1 MKIHSVKFN
10 FIMNFIMSASSIVF
24 PLITFPYISRVL
36 MATGNGKVATASAVI
51 MYFNMFASLG
61 IPTYG
66 IRACAKVRDD
76 KEKLSKTVQEL
87 LIINSIT
94 MLLTLLVFVFTVI
107 LVPEFSAE
115 KELYVINGIGMV
127 LNMFAI
133 TWLYNALEQYAY
145 ITVVNMIVKVV
156 SLVLMFLL
164 VKKPEDYILYGG
176 ITVFASSASYV
187 FNFVYATKF
196 ITLKKSGTY
205 NFRVHMKPILRF
217 FAMSAATSVYTNLD
231 VVMLRFMQ
239 GNTEVGYYNAA
250 IKVKTILVTLI
261 TSLGTVLLPRL
272 SYYVKKEKID
282 DFYRMIGKAVNFVV
296 IAGLPLMIYFMLY
309 ARESIQFLAGEGY
322 EGAIL
327 PMIILMPT
335 VLLIGLSNITGIQIL
350 TPQNLEQQVLN
361 SIVCGAV
368 VDFLLNLVLIP
379 KMASSGAA
387 LATTVAELV
396 VLIVQCI
403 YLKKMLKDIIRN
415 VSGMKIGLAMILGTI
430 AGIAVKMLLNL
441 TGTGWSL
448 EIQAFLMLAVSA
460 CVFFGVYGVALLV
473 TKEEFVWELLESV
486 IRRK

>member
-51 MYFNMFASLG
+51 TYFNMFASLG

-176 ITVFASSASYV
+176 ICYKIYYIKEIWNVQFP
-187 FNFVYATKF
+187 
-196 ITLKKSGTY
+196 GTY
-205 NFRVHMKPILRF
+205 E
-217 FAMSAATSVYTNLD
+217 TNPAVLCN
-231 VVMLRFMQ
+231 VRSNKRLYQ
-239 GNTEVGYYNAA
+239 SGCCNAQ
-250 IKVKTILVTLI
+250 
-261 TSLGTVLLPRL
+261 
-272 SYYVKKEKID
+272 
-282 DFYRMIGKAVNFVV
+282 
-296 IAGLPLMIYFMLY
+296 IY
-309 ARESIQFLAGEGY
+309 AGEYGSW
-322 EGAIL
+322 
-327 PMIILMPT
+327 
-335 VLLIGLSNITGIQIL
+335 LL
-350 TPQNLEQQVLN
+350 
-361 SIVCGAV
+361 
-368 VDFLLNLVLIP
+368 
-379 KMASSGAA
+379 
-387 LATTVAELV
+387 
-396 VLIVQCI
+396 
-403 YLKKMLKDIIRN
+403 
-415 VSGMKIGLAMILGTI
+415 
-430 AGIAVKMLLNL
+430 
-441 TGTGWSL
+441 
-448 EIQAFLMLAVSA
+448 
-460 CVFFGVYGVALLV
+460 
-473 TKEEFVWELLESV
+473 
-486 IRRK
+486 

>member
-51 MYFNMFASLG
+51 TYFNMFASLG

-322 EGAIL
+322 EGAIF

-403 YLKKMLKDIIRN
+403 YLRKMLKDIIRN